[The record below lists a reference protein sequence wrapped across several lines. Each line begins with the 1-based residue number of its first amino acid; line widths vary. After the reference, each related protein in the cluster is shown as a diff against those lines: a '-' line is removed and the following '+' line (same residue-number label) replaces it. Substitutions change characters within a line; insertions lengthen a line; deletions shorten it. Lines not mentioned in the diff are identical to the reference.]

1 MGHLDFEIVSTARCP
16 VENFVLRISDFKLP
30 DNSLPNMMIQSTKL
44 CTCALMLLCTYAL
57 MPSALYIC
65 RASTTNVER
74 ALQISSFMQNKA
86 NFPDDPMNINKVIT
100 RNYENKTLGKRG
112 KNKANSKPNKANFRK
127 AKMNVTTF
135 LTKDYENISNCS
147 LAENK
152 PNTNPI
158 QTQTKPT
165 CRGVASGE
173 AGSEAK
179 KCCSPPL
186 CCGISKEKMISCN
199 LINRKYQFNIIAV
212 RMLNNKTI

>member
-1 MGHLDFEIVSTARCP
+1 LNLGHLDFDIVS
-16 VENFVLRISDFKLP
+16 NFVLRISYFSYRDTNFP
-30 DNSLPNMMIQSTKL
+30 
-44 CTCALMLLCTYAL
+44 
-57 MPSALYIC
+57 
-65 RASTTNVER
+65 STTVENP
-74 ALQISSFMQNKA
+74 LQISSFLTNKA
-86 NFPDDPMNINKVIT
+86 NLPDDQMNVNKVLT
-100 RNYENKTLGKRG
+100 KHYENIANFKLCE
-112 KNKANSKPNKANFRK
+112 NKANSKPNKANFRK
-127 AKMNVTTF
+127 AAMFVTTF